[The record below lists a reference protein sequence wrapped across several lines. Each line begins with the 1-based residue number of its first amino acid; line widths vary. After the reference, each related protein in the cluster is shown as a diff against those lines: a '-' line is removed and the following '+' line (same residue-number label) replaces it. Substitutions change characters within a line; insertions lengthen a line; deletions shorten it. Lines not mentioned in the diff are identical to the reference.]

1 MAEEIWTTILVF
13 AQDLP
18 DYAEGRFP
26 PQVDRLSEEY
36 ILLTTEAFN
45 RGKQAFSVESITG
58 PHYPKGIPTSGKLAL
73 SAYYS
78 LGLSTAQKNAQG
90 SAIAAKEEKI
100 SKGNKEEEIQI
111 NKPDTYSGGRLE
123 FRTFAT
129 QLQLAFLAT
138 PAKFAEDKAKI
149 VFAAS
154 FLRGPAY
161 T

>member
-1 MAEEIWTTILVF
+1 MDEQGSFAVLVF

-26 PQVDRLSEEY
+26 PQVDGLPEEY

-78 LGLSTAQKNAQG
+78 LGLSTAQK
-90 SAIAAKEEKI
+90 KRPRI
-100 SKGNKEEEIQI
+100 S
-111 NKPDTYSGGRLE
+111 YCR
-123 FRTFAT
+123 
-129 QLQLAFLAT
+129 
-138 PAKFAEDKAKI
+138 
-149 VFAAS
+149 
-154 FLRGPAY
+154 
-161 T
+161 